1 MIKLIQYSL
10 LGVVIISKLLK
21 AVVGVLALDL
31 YFVFVP
37 SLLGSPFLQFA
48 AYLVFFP
55 LAHFIAKWV
64 GLNGLK
70 GMGLLFHQGWLK
82 NFILSFWIGF
92 SFWIL
97 MYGIQLL
104 SGDLKWMGV
113 RESSDLL
120 MPFLMIMVGFFIGS
134 FINDLI
140 VRGFVINLLK
150 DKLHVG
156 WVFTVSILI
165 YTLDDYW
172 YAGFSLSNFIFSVI
186 LGLSLTYAFYKTG
199 SIWANTGIHYGLN
212 VAYGLFFG
220 MVGSPG
226 TSIFIVE
233 EAVNESLLSE
243 VLYFFIPALMFI
255 NVLVVIKFYS
265 HFTNEQKDIPN
276 SLDV

>member
-1 MIKLIQYSL
+1 MVGFLI
-10 LGVVIISKLLK
+10 
-21 AVVGVLALDL
+21 LDL

-37 SLLGSPFLQFA
+37 SLLGNPFLQFGT
-48 AYLVFFP
+48 YLAFFP
-55 LAHFIAKWV
+55 LAYFIAKWV

-70 GMGLLFHQGWLK
+70 GMGLVFHRGWLK
-82 NFILSFWIGF
+82 NFIISFWIGF

-97 MYGIQLL
+97 MFGIQLIN
-104 SGDLKWMGV
+104 GDLIWDGS
-113 RESSDLL
+113 REPSELL
-120 MPFLMIMVGFFIGS
+120 MPLLMIIVGFFIGS

-156 WVFTVSILI
+156 WVFSISILL
-165 YTLDDYW
+165 YALDDYW

-186 LGLSLTYAFYKTG
+186 LGLSLSYAFYRTH

-226 TSIFIVE
+226 TSIFMVK

-243 VLYFFIPALMFI
+243 ILYYFIPALMFFT
-255 NVLVVIKFYS
+255 VLLVIRFYTKF
-265 HFTNEQKDIPN
+265 TKEKEDIPV
-276 SLDV
+276 SVDV

>member
-1 MIKLIQYSL
+1 MIELIYYSL
-10 LGVVIISKLLK
+10 LGVVIISKLIK
-21 AVVGVLALDL
+21 AVVGFLALDL

-37 SLLGSPFLQFA
+37 SLLDGPFLQFS

-55 LAHFIAKWV
+55 IAYFIANWV

-82 NFILSFWIGF
+82 NFILSFGIGF
-92 SFWIL
+92 SFW
-97 MYGIQLL
+97 MVMFGIQLL
-104 SGDLKWMGV
+104 SGDLKWNSI
-113 RESSDLL
+113 REPSELL
-120 MPFLMIMVGFFIGS
+120 MPVLMIVVGFFIGS

-140 VRGFVINLLK
+140 VRGFIINLLK

-156 WVFTVSILI
+156 WVFTISILI
-165 YTLDDYW
+165 YALDDYW

-220 MVGSPG
+220 MVGIPG
-226 TSIFIVE
+226 TSIFVVE
-233 EAVNESLLSE
+233 EAVYESLVSE
-243 VLYFFIPALMFI
+243 VLYYLIPALMFI
-255 NVLVVIKFYS
+255 TVLLVFRFYS
-265 HFTNEQKDIPN
+265 QNTNDKKNAPLSI
-276 SLDV
+276 DV

>member
-1 MIKLIQYSL
+1 
-10 LGVVIISKLLK
+10 LGVVGISKLIK
-21 AVVGVLALDL
+21 AVVGFLALDL

-37 SLLGSPFLQFA
+37 SLLDSPFLQFA

-55 LAHFIAKWV
+55 LAYFIANWV

-70 GMGLLFHQGWLK
+70 GMGLLFHLGWLK

-97 MYGIQLL
+97 MFVIQLV
-104 SGDLKWMGV
+104 SGDLVWIGIHDTS
-113 RESSDLL
+113 ELLLPLL
-120 MPFLMIMVGFFIGS
+120 MIFIGFFEGS
-134 FINDLI
+134 LINDLI

-150 DKLHVG
+150 DKMHVG

-165 YTLDDYW
+165 YALDDYW

-220 MVGSPG
+220 MIGSPG
-226 TSIFIVE
+226 TSVFIVK
-233 EAVNESLLSE
+233 EATKASILSE
-243 VLYFFIPALMFI
+243 VLYYLIPSLMFI
-255 NVLVVIKFYS
+255 AVFLVIRFYS
-265 HFTNEQKDIPN
+265 QNTNDKKNVPFR
-276 SLDV
+276 LDV